1 MTKISVVHPTARIAP
16 PYPSFPT
23 GWVESVEAFAAT
35 CDHPEDVEYVLV
47 VHCTK
52 WLSFWQ
58 NPYLN
63 HLRGKYDLQNQ
74 RLEYLGVLGFEYLG
88 VLGFGSF
95 RIVMNSDADTGV
107 AQGNAGAAAASS
119 NIIVGGMDDLFPP
132 AHWDTLIRG
141 MLEGQERLP
150 RVLHVS
156 TGSPSD
162 EDLFVPQ
169 IYTRERYLQLGYAGH
184 PTYESMF
191 CDNEFTEHARQ
202 DGIVIDAMHIRFE
215 HRHPMLGTAELDSV
229 YAGENRQ
236 QAYLDGQANFE
247 YRKRL
252 GFPRESVAQHVTQA
266 PTVAFALPGE
276 SFGVQ
281 YVFGL
286 MKLLLTAVSKGINI
300 RPVQVYTSNVHCTR
314 ILLSELVLQMKPL
327 PDVVLWIDDD
337 NSLATEQF
345 DLLMQDLQ
353 EHPELD
359 GVVGWCW
366 CDHDGDPQRPFM
378 MSCGRQSEDMVL
390 MPFHPDDIA
399 SQAPLVG
406 IDWSGFPVVLMR
418 TRVLETLGA
427 RAFVPIVRD
436 DVKFGFVSEDAS
448 FFWRARQ
455 AGLKF
460 AVDLRVKVP
469 HLKVRAIEPEWIP
482 QSKFE
487 QLKEEKENVGVA

>member
-16 PYPSFPT
+16 PYPSFPR

-35 CDHPEDVEYVLV
+35 CDHPEDIEYILV
-47 VHCTK
+47 VHGSN
-52 WLSFWQ
+52 LGAF
-58 NPYLN
+58 
-63 HLRGKYDLQNQ
+63 YDHAPETNEG
-74 RLEYLGVLGFEYLG
+74 RVKGW
-88 VLGFGSF
+88 GFGAF
-95 RIVMNSDADTGV
+95 RIVCNEGVNTGV
-107 AQGNAGAAAASS
+107 GQGNAGAAAATS

-132 AHWDTLIRG
+132 AHWDTLISG

-156 TGSPSD
+156 SGSPLDD
-162 EDLFVPQ
+162 EIFIPQ

-191 CDNEFTEHARQ
+191 CDNEFTEHARR
-202 DGIVIDAMHIRFE
+202 DGIVIDAMHIKFE
-215 HRHPMLGTAELDSV
+215 HRHPAFGTAETDSV
-229 YAGENRQ
+229 YQGENRA

-247 YRKRL
+247 HRKRL
-252 GFPRESVAQHVTQA
+252 GFPRESVTQYGTFV
-266 PTVAFALPGE
+266 PDTVAFALPGE
-276 SFGVQ
+276 RFGVK

-286 MKLLLTAVSKGINI
+286 INLLLTLTARNVNL
-300 RPVQVYTSNVHCTR
+300 RLVQCYTSNVHCTR
-314 ILLSELVLQMKPL
+314 IELADQVLKMEPR
-327 PDVVLWIDDD
+327 PDFVLWIDDD
-337 NSLATEQF
+337 NSVAPEQF
-345 DLLMQDLQ
+345 EALMQDLR

-399 SQAPLVG
+399 SGAPVVP

-418 TRVLETLGA
+418 TGVLETLGA
-427 RAFVPIVRD
+427 RSFVPIVRD

-460 AVDLRVKVP
+460 AVDLRCKVP
-469 HLKVRAIEPEWIP
+469 HMKTRAIEPQWIP
-482 QSKFE
+482 QSQFE
-487 QLKEEKENVGVA
+487 KLKEEKENVGVA